1 MKHQIS
7 SFTPRAKLN
16 AALFQSSL
24 QLQQVYWSWIDYCR
38 RNPRTVLA
46 MKVSLL
52 ITVLMTVTLSLFVTC
67 ITLGAFGKLPNRKNL
82 THLTNNI
89 ATEVYASDKSLLGR
103 YYFENRSPI
112 KYKDISSHFINAL
125 IATEDARFF
134 SHNGVDLRSWCRVL
148 FKTVLMNDVA
158 SGGGSTITQQ
168 LAKNLYPRGDYG
180 RGSLVINKIKEVLVA
195 RRLEKIYTK
204 EEILELYLNTV
215 PFSENTYGIKV
226 ASNHFFKTT
235 PDKLNPSQSAV
246 LVAMLKA
253 TTTYNPITQ
262 PKRSKQRRNLV
273 LKQMAKYG
281 YLNKLAADSLIK
293 APLKLNYFPLNN
305 NEGHATYFRE
315 HLRLELK
322 EKLKKF
328 RKPSGLA
335 YNLYTDGLKVYT
347 SIDATMQQYAEIAV
361 RDHLSQLQKDFEQ
374 HLEEEEVDPW
384 EADTVLVISKRQSNR
399 YRQLEAK
406 GLSESEIDSILAQ
419 PVAMTIYDWDK
430 REQKVNMSPMD
441 SIKYYLALL
450 NAGFLAIDPNS
461 GQVKAW
467 VGGIDHKYFKYDH
480 VKSRRQVGSTFKPIV
495 YTKAIQS
502 GIHPCAHIGNYL
514 RVYTRYE
521 NWMPKN
527 ADNKYGGMYSME
539 GGLIN
544 SVNTVTVNLAMRSRP
559 KEVAKLAMDLGISG
573 KIPGVPAIALGAVE
587 ASLEDMITVYGT
599 FANRGLRPEISYI
612 SRIETKDGKVLVNYE
627 SEIDTSDWKRVL
639 SVDEAD
645 MITSMLRAAI
655 DRGTGRRLRFRYEF
669 TNDLAGKTGTSQ
681 NHSDGWFMGFN
692 SKLVAGVWVGAES
705 PAVRFRNLR
714 LGQGANTALPVF
726 ALFLDQLNQDEN
738 YKEMAHAG
746 FEEPSIEVKSALNC
760 ANIIVPEE
768 TPTEGGEEGN
778 PPTAAAM
785 TLNNTGTT
793 AEGAELGNE

>member
-1 MKHQIS
+1 MKHHIS

-16 AALFQSSL
+16 ASLFESSL
-24 QLQQVYWSWIDYCR
+24 KLQHLYWSWVDYCR
-38 RNPRTVLA
+38 RNPWTILA
-46 MKVSLL
+46 LKAGLVVT
-52 ITVLMTVTLSLFVTC
+52 ILMTVTLTIFLTC
-67 ITLGAFGKLPNRKNL
+67 LTLGAFGKLPTQTNL
-82 THLTNNI
+82 SKLTTNI
-89 ATEVYASDKSLLGR
+89 ATEVYAADQTLLGR

-112 KYKDISSHFINAL
+112 RYSDISPHFINAL
-125 IATEDARFF
+125 LATEDVRYFN
-134 SHNGVDLRSWCRVL
+134 HNGVDLRSWLRVL
-148 FKTVLMNDVA
+148 FKTILMNNSS

-168 LAKNLYPRGDYG
+168 LAKNLYPRQHFGK
-180 RGSLVINKIKEVLVA
+180 GSLIINKLKEVIIA

-204 EEILELYLNTV
+204 EEILEIYLNTV

-226 ASNHFFKTT
+226 ASNHFFNTT
-235 PDKLNPSQSAV
+235 PDRLNPSQSAV

-253 TTTYNPITQ
+253 TTTYNPITK
-262 PKRSKQRRNLV
+262 PEKSKQRRNLV
-273 LKQMAKYG
+273 LNQMAKYG
-281 YLNKLAADSLIK
+281 FLNPVIADSLIK

-322 EKLKKF
+322 EKLKAF

-335 YNLYTDGLKVYT
+335 YNLYTDGLRVYT
-347 SIDATMQQYAEIAV
+347 TIDAKMQEYAEQAV
-361 RDHLSQLQKDFEQ
+361 RNHLSTLQQDFEE
-374 HLEEEEVDPW
+374 HLDLEGVEAW
-384 EADTVLVISKRQSNR
+384 ETDTILTISKRQSGR
-399 YRQLEAK
+399 YRNLKAK
-406 GLSESEIDSILAQ
+406 GLSEAEIDTVMAT
-419 PVAMTIYDWDK
+419 PVTMTIYDWEK
-430 REQKVNMSPMD
+430 RETTVKISPMD
-441 SIKYYLALL
+441 SIKYYLSLL
-450 NAGFLAIDPNS
+450 NAGFLAIEPGS
-461 GQVKAW
+461 GKVKAW

-514 RVYTRYE
+514 RAYPRYE

-559 KEVAKLAMDLGISG
+559 KAVAQLAMDLGISG
-573 KIPGVPAIALGAVE
+573 EIPGVPAIALGAVE
-587 ASLEDMITVYGT
+587 ASLEDMVTVYGT

-612 SRIETKDGKVLVNYE
+612 SRIETKDGKVLADYE
-627 SEIDTSDWKRVL
+627 NEIDTSEWKRVL

-645 MITSMLRAAI
+645 MITSMLRAAV

-669 TNDLAGKTGTSQ
+669 TNPLAGKTGTSQ

-692 SKLVAGVWVGAES
+692 SDLVAGVWVGAES

-726 ALFLDQLNQDEN
+726 ALFFDQLNKDEN
-738 YKEMAHAG
+738 FEAVANAG
-746 FEEPSIEVKSALNC
+746 FEEPSIEVRSALNC
-760 ANIIVPEE
+760 ANIVVPEQGE
-768 TPTEGGEEGN
+768 GEGTEGDKPAN
-778 PPTAAAM
+778 ADVATV
-785 TLNNTGTT
+785 NNVNATSES
-793 AEGAELGNE
+793 ADLGNE